1 MKNQS
6 APTGTV
12 HWEFNNQTK
21 TVASVEFVW
30 ERIDSLTAENNN
42 YRAIID
48 EKDDLISQLLSELK
62 KERA

>member
-1 MKNQS
+1 M
-6 APTGTV
+6 
-12 HWEFNNQTK
+12 
-21 TVASVEFVW
+21 W
-30 ERIDSLTAENNN
+30 ERINNLTAENNN